1 MYAVPLRC
9 TAPSNSTPAGA
20 GEDIIATYDALL
32 KYNKLDA
39 ICRYDNEYDHDEGD
53 LCYDN
58 DAYICQRHLE
68 QTFECV

>member
-1 MYAVPLRC
+1 VYAVPLRC

-39 ICRYDNEYDHDEGD
+39 ICRYDNEYDHDE
-53 LCYDN
+53 
-58 DAYICQRHLE
+58 
-68 QTFECV
+68 